1 MKRTKRTIVL
11 RLAPAL
17 IFFAAALSG
26 SLAAP
31 VQTAPHSGLN
41 WVHGGMS

>member
-1 MKRTKRTIVL
+1 MKRTKRTVVL

-17 IFFAAALSG
+17 AAALSG

-31 VQTAPHSGLN
+31 VQTAPQSGLN